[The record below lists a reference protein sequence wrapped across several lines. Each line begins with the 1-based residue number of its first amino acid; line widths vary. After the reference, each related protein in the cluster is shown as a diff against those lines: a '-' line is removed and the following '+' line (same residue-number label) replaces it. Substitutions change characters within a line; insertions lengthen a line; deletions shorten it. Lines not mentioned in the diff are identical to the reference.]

1 MKLDIENIMTLRT
14 AMESLSHGIDPTS
27 NIEFP
32 DDTILNSNILKLYF
46 SEAAELFALL
56 EANIDKVSHL
66 KLGNAVS
73 RKIPFHLDPNE
84 IKNIRLSDEPITISR
99 FVFLFLPHKK
109 RRIGL

>member
-46 SEAAELFALL
+46 FR
-56 EANIDKVSHL
+56 HL
-66 KLGNAVS
+66 PVRQS
-73 RKIPFHLDPNE
+73 QR
-84 IKNIRLSDEPITISR
+84 
-99 FVFLFLPHKK
+99 
-109 RRIGL
+109 